1 MNASMHDS
9 KSTWVDPDDAPE
21 LTDAFFDKATPKIDG
36 KPVSKDRVRTAF
48 KARRGRPPIQS
59 PKLPVSIRLS
69 SEVVEYFRATGSGW
83 QTRIDE
89 ALKEYVAAHR

>member
-1 MNASMHDS
+1 MTASMHDS

-48 KARRGRPPIQS
+48 KARRGRPPIS
-59 PKLPVSIRLS
+59 EIGLPVASRRLYNRMDSFTYIR
-69 SEVVEYFRATGSGW
+69 
-83 QTRIDE
+83 D
-89 ALKEYVAAHR
+89 VAA